1 MKHHS
6 DTCPPVHS
14 LSTAPDWTKVHY
26 NVRVFNNSRVY
37 ISVYPRPYI
46 YFIYI
51 YGHGAESIDLGR
63 HAMEMAF
70 TGKGGEA

>member
-1 MKHHS
+1 MNHHS
-6 DTCPPVHS
+6 DFSAFRS
-14 LSTAPDWTKVHY
+14 LSADLERKKVHY

-70 TGKGGEA
+70 TGNGRES

>member
-6 DTCPPVHS
+6 DFSAFRS
-14 LSTAPDWTKVHY
+14 LSADPERKKVHY

-37 ISVYPRPYI
+37 ISIYPRPYI

-70 TGKGGEA
+70 TGKGRES